1 MELWRCGAT
10 VPTNFNSYRHLCILH
25 NTKQTFLH
33 VYLFLQIKPAPTKN
47 WPRVDVFLTSRT
59 EDNQYTRVQFW
70 REKTALT
77 RTFKVGDFIKVYA
90 VLTANYRGDYYINS
104 LDDTEVKVSLY
115 AYILATTVN

>member
-1 MELWRCGAT
+1 M
-10 VPTNFNSYRHLCILH
+10 
-25 NTKQTFLH
+25 
-33 VYLFLQIKPAPTKN
+33 
-47 WPRVDVFLTSRT
+47 TSRT
-59 EDNQYTRVQFW
+59 EENEYTRVQFW

-77 RTFKVGDFIKVYA
+77 QTFKVGDFIKVYA